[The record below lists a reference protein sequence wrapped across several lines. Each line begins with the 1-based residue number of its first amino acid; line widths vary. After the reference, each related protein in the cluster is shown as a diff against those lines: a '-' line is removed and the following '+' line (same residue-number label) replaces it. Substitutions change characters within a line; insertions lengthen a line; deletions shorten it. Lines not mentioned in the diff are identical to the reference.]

1 MKATQNTTPPAQPSP
16 QPNTPSDQQPGTAGP
31 QTASQ
36 DSQPRVLLID
46 DSPDVHRLLSA
57 RLRTENLTI
66 VSAANGAEG
75 IKLAAANPPDI
86 VLLDIEMPEMD
97 GFEVLRALK
106 DNPATLDVPVIVISG
121 HSTMQDKVT
130 AFDLGAIDYV
140 TKPFEPTELRVR
152 VRSALRLARLVRM
165 LAQRAHIDG
174 LTGLWNRTYF
184 DSRCAE
190 CVSTNDRHSRPL
202 AVALLD
208 ADHFKS
214 VNDTFGHPAGDL
226 VLQGIADI
234 LRKQCR
240 ATDVP
245 CRYGGEEFAILMPD
259 TAPEDA
265 RILCERIRNAL
276 EKIVWTRHPERAV
289 TISIGLIGSG
299 TRCPLPA
306 GKWVE
311 SADKA
316 LYAAKSQ
323 GRNRTVVADLSS
335 LGPKLAMA
343 G

>member
-1 MKATQNTTPPAQPSP
+1 MTATQNSTTPAASA
-16 QPNTPSDQQPGTAGP
+16 PGTGSP
-31 QTASQ
+31 PASQ
-36 DSQPRVLLID
+36 NNSPPAPPTGDAQPRVLLID

-66 VSAANGAEG
+66 VGTTNGAEG
-75 IKLAAANPPDI
+75 IKIAAASPPDI

-106 DNPATLDVPVIVISG
+106 DNPATLDVPVIIISG

-130 AFDLGAIDYV
+130 AFDLGAVDYV

-152 VRSALRLARLVRM
+152 VRSALRLARLVQM
-165 LAQRAHIDG
+165 LAQRAQVDG

-184 DSRCAE
+184 DARCAE

-226 VLQGIADI
+226 VLQGISDV

-240 ATDVP
+240 TTDIP

-259 TAPEDA
+259 TAPDDA
-265 RILCERIRNAL
+265 RILCERIRAAI
-276 EKIVWTRHPERAV
+276 EKIVWSKHPERTV
-289 TISIGLIGSG
+289 TVSIGLIGSSA
-299 TRCPLPA
+299 RCPLPPS
-306 GKWVE
+306 KWVE

-323 GRNRTVVADLSS
+323 GRNRTVVADLSR

>member
-1 MKATQNTTPPAQPSP
+1 VTATHNTTPPSQPASGE
-16 QPNTPSDQQPGTAGP
+16 QPGGAGP
-31 QTASQ
+31 QPLA
-36 DSQPRVLLID
+36 DAQPRVLLID
-46 DSPDVHRLLSA
+46 DSPDVFRLLSA
-57 RLRTENLTI
+57 RLRTENLAITG
-66 VSAANGAEG
+66 ATTGAEG

-106 DNPATLDVPVIVISG
+106 DNPATLDVPVIIISG
-121 HSTMQDKVT
+121 HSSMQDKVT
-130 AFDLGAIDYV
+130 AFDLGAVDYV

-152 VRSALRLARLVRM
+152 VRSALRLARLVQM
-165 LAQRAHIDG
+165 LAQRAQVDG

-184 DSRCAE
+184 DARCAE

-214 VNDTFGHPAGDL
+214 INDTFGHPAGDL
-226 VLQGIADI
+226 VLQGIADM

-240 ATDVP
+240 TTDIP

-259 TAPEDA
+259 TAPDDA
-265 RILCERIRNAL
+265 RILCERIRTGL
-276 EKIVWTRHPERAV
+276 EKIVWTKHPERTV
-289 TISIGLIGSG
+289 TISIGLIGSSV
-299 TRCPLPA
+299 RCPLPP

-323 GRNRTVVADLSS
+323 GRNRTVVADLSR